1 MKDSEFWHKK
11 WASNQIGF
19 HLEDVNPLLIRYWD
33 RTNHSASDNVLVPL
47 CGKSEDLIWLA
58 AKHDAV
64 QGIEISDIAVRSFFA
79 EHFYTPTVV
88 KLDSEHEIYQFDE
101 LSIYVGDVF
110 TASVS
115 NVDIIYDRAA
125 LVALPEDM
133 REEYVNRLKSL
144 LNNGGRILLVTLD
157 YVQSEMSG
165 PPFSVDETEI
175 RRLFSEY
182 KLTILNRDEADE
194 SHPKISKKGLS
205 RFAELVWLI
214 EDAG

>member
-33 RTNHSASDNVLVPL
+33 RTNPRASDSVLVPL

-88 KLDSEHEIYQFDE
+88 RLDSAHELYQFDE

-182 KLTILNRDEADE
+182 KLTMLNRDEADE
-194 SHPKISKKGLS
+194 NHPKISKKGLS
-205 RFAELVWLI
+205 RFEELVWLI
-214 EDAG
+214 EDDG